1 MIDTIVDNE
10 LLIQVVRSRRRRK
23 TSSIIISNGIVKV
36 VVPDQISDFTIKE
49 LINKRMSWIKKKLQ
63 DESNIK
69 PVIVKEYV
77 DGESFTY
84 LGNNYKLKSFVRNV
98 SFVKVS
104 SDYINVSLPKKS
116 KENIKGLLEHWYEE
130 KAIEILTEKTNRYA
144 KIIGVSPT
152 AISVG
157 DFKSK
162 WGSCSIEGK
171 ISYNWKIIIA
181 PHKILDYI
189 VIHELCHMLE
199 HNHSKEY
206 WCHVK
211 TYCNDFKE
219 YRKWLKLN
227 GRDLVL

>member
-1 MIDTIVDNE
+1 LIDTIVDNE
-10 LLIQVVRSRRRRK
+10 LSIQVVRSTRRRK
-23 TSSIIISNGIVKV
+23 TSSIIISNGLVKV
-36 VVPDQISDFTIKE
+36 VVPDQISDFTIKK
-49 LINKRMSWIKKKLQ
+49 LINKRMSWIRKKLQ
-63 DESNIK
+63 DESNIT
-69 PVIVKEYV
+69 PIMAKEYV
-77 DGESFTY
+77 DGERFTY
-84 LGNNYKLKSFVRNV
+84 LGNSYKLKSFVGSV
-98 SFVKVS
+98 SFVKVT
-104 SDYINVSLPKKS
+104 SDYIHISLPKKS
-116 KENIKGLLEHWYEE
+116 KENIKALLEHWYEE
-130 KAIEILTEKTNRYA
+130 KATEILTEKTNSYA

-152 AISVG
+152 SIALG

-181 PHKILDYI
+181 PHKILDYV

-206 WCHVK
+206 WRHVN

>member
-1 MIDTIVDNE
+1 LIDTIADNE
-10 LLIQVVRSRRRRK
+10 LSIQVVRSRRRRK
-23 TSSIIISNGIVKV
+23 TSSIIISNGIVKI

-49 LINKRMSWIKKKLQ
+49 LINKRMPWIRKKLK
-63 DESNIK
+63 DELNIT

-84 LGNNYKLKSFVRNV
+84 LGDNYKLKSLVGSV
-98 SFVKVS
+98 SSVKVS

-152 AISVG
+152 TISVG

>member
-10 LLIQVVRSRRRRK
+10 LSIQVVRSTRRRK
-23 TSSIIISNGIVKV
+23 TSSIIISNGLVKV

-49 LINKRMSWIKKKLQ
+49 LINKRMPWIRKKLQ
-63 DESNIK
+63 DESNIT
-69 PVIVKEYV
+69 PVIVKEYI
-77 DGESFTY
+77 DGENFTY
-84 LGNNYKLKSFVRNV
+84 LGNNYQLKSFVGSM
-98 SFVKVS
+98 SFVKVT
-104 SDYINVSLPKKS
+104 SDSIYVSLPMKS
-116 KENIKGLLEHWYEE
+116 KENIKNLLEHWYEE
-130 KAIEILTEKTNRYA
+130 KAIEILTEKTNSYA

-152 AISVG
+152 KISVG

-181 PHKILDYI
+181 PHKILDYV

-206 WCHVK
+206 WRHVK

-219 YRKWLKLN
+219 CRKWLKLN
-227 GRDLVL
+227 GRDLAL

>member
-10 LLIQVVRSRRRRK
+10 LSIQVVRSTRRRK
-23 TSSIIISNGIVKV
+23 TSSIIISNGLVKV
-36 VVPDQISDFTIKE
+36 VVPDQISDFTIKK
-49 LINKRMSWIKKKLQ
+49 LINKRMSWIRKKLQ
-63 DESNIK
+63 DESNIT
-69 PVIVKEYV
+69 PIMAKEYV
-77 DGESFTY
+77 DGERFTY
-84 LGNNYKLKSFVRNV
+84 LGNSYKLKSFVGSV
-98 SFVKVS
+98 SFVKVT
-104 SDYINVSLPKKS
+104 SDYIHISLPKKS
-116 KENIKGLLEHWYEE
+116 KENIKALLEHWYEE
-130 KAIEILTEKTNRYA
+130 KATEILTEKTNSYA

-152 AISVG
+152 SIALG

-181 PHKILDYI
+181 PHKILDYV

-206 WCHVK
+206 WRHVN

-219 YRKWLKLN
+219 RRKWLKLN
-227 GRDLVL
+227 GRVLAL

>member
-10 LLIQVVRSRRRRK
+10 LSIQVVRSRRRRK
-23 TSSIIISNGIVKV
+23 TSSIIISNGIVKI

-77 DGESFTY
+77 DDENFTY
-84 LGNNYKLKSFVRNV
+84 LGNNYKLKSFVGNV

-116 KENIKGLLEHWYEE
+116 KENIKGLLERWYKE

-152 AISVG
+152 TISVG

-181 PHKILDYI
+181 PSRVLEYI

-206 WCHVK
+206 WRHVN

-227 GRDLVL
+227 GRVLVL

>member
-1 MIDTIVDNE
+1 MIDIIVDNE
-10 LLIQVVRSRRRRK
+10 LSIQVVRSKRRRK
-23 TSSIIISNGIVKV
+23 TSSIIISNGLVKV
-36 VVPDQISDFTIKE
+36 VVPNQISDFTIKE
-49 LINKRMSWIKKKLQ
+49 LINKRISWIRKKLQ
-63 DESNIK
+63 DESNIM
-69 PVIVKEYV
+69 PIVVKEYV

-84 LGNNYKLKSFVRNV
+84 LGNNYQLKSFVGSV
-98 SFVKVS
+98 TSVKVT
-104 SDYINVSLPKKS
+104 SDCIYVSLPKIS
-116 KENIKGLLEHWYEE
+116 KENIKSILEHWYEE
-130 KAIEILTEKTNRYA
+130 KAIKILTEKTNSYA

-152 AISVG
+152 TISVG

-206 WCHVK
+206 WRHVN

-219 YRKWLKLN
+219 CRKWLKQN
-227 GRDLVL
+227 GRNLVL

>member
-1 MIDTIVDNE
+1 LIDTIADNE
-10 LLIQVVRSRRRRK
+10 LTIQVVRSRRRRK
-23 TSSIIISNGIVKV
+23 TSSIIISNGIVKI

-49 LINKRMSWIKKKLQ
+49 LINKRMPWIRKKLK
-63 DESNIK
+63 DELNIT

-77 DGESFTY
+77 DGEIFTY
-84 LGNNYKLKSFVRNV
+84 LGNNYQLKSLVGSV
-98 SFVKVS
+98 SSVKVT
-104 SDYINVSLPKKS
+104 SDSIYVSLPKKS
-116 KENIKGLLEHWYEE
+116 KENIKSLLEHWYEE

-152 AISVG
+152 TISVG

-206 WCHVK
+206 WRHVK

-227 GRDLVL
+227 GRVLVL

>member
-1 MIDTIVDNE
+1 MIDIIVDNE
-10 LLIQVVRSRRRRK
+10 LSIQVVRSRRRRK

-77 DGESFTY
+77 DDESFTY
-84 LGNNYKLKSFVRNV
+84 LGNNYKLKSFVSNI

-116 KENIKGLLEHWYEE
+116 KENIKSLLERWYKE

-144 KIIGVSPT
+144 KIIGVLPT

-157 DFKSK
+157 DYKSK

-181 PHKILDYI
+181 PSRVLEYI

-206 WCHVK
+206 WRHVN
-211 TYCNDFKE
+211 TYCKDFKE
-219 YRKWLKLN
+219 SRKWLRMN
-227 GRDLVL
+227 GKYLVI

>member
-10 LLIQVVRSRRRRK
+10 LLIQVVRSRKRRK

-49 LINKRMSWIKKKLQ
+49 LINKRMPWIRKKLK
-63 DESNIK
+63 DELNIT
-69 PVIVKEYV
+69 PGIVKNYV
-77 DGESFTY
+77 DGESFMY
-84 LGNNYKLKSFVRNV
+84 LGNNYKLKSFVGNV
-98 SFVKVS
+98 SFVKVL

-116 KENIKGLLEHWYEE
+116 KENIKSLLERWYEE

-157 DFKSK
+157 DYKSK

-181 PHKILDYI
+181 PSRVLEYI

-206 WCHVK
+206 WRHVN
-211 TYCNDFKE
+211 TYCKDFKE
-219 YRKWLKLN
+219 SRKWLRMN
-227 GRDLVL
+227 GKYLVI

>member
-1 MIDTIVDNE
+1 LIDTIVDNE
-10 LLIQVVRSRRRRK
+10 LSIQVVRSSRRRK
-23 TSSIIISNGIVKV
+23 TSSIIISNGLVKV
-36 VVPDQISDFTIKE
+36 VVPDQISDFTIKK
-49 LINKRMSWIKKKLQ
+49 LINKRMSWIRKKLQ
-63 DESNIK
+63 DESNIT
-69 PVIVKEYV
+69 PIMAKEYV
-77 DGESFTY
+77 DGERFTY
-84 LGNNYKLKSFVRNV
+84 LGNSYKLKSFVGSV
-98 SFVKVS
+98 SFVKVT
-104 SDYINVSLPKKS
+104 SDYIHISLPKKS
-116 KENIKGLLEHWYEE
+116 KENIKALLEHWYEE
-130 KAIEILTEKTNRYA
+130 KATEILTEKTNSYA

-152 AISVG
+152 SIALG

-181 PHKILDYI
+181 PHKILDYV

-206 WCHVK
+206 WRHVN

>member
-1 MIDTIVDNE
+1 LIDTIVDNE
-10 LLIQVVRSRRRRK
+10 LSIQVVRSRRRKK

-206 WCHVK
+206 WRHVK

-227 GRDLVL
+227 GRVLVL

>member
-1 MIDTIVDNE
+1 MIDTIADNE
-10 LLIQVVRSRRRRK
+10 LIIQVVRSRRRRK

-49 LINKRMSWIKKKLQ
+49 LINKRMPWIRKKLK
-63 DESNIK
+63 DELNIT
-69 PVIVKEYV
+69 PAIVKNYV

-116 KENIKGLLEHWYEE
+116 KENIKGLLERWYEE

-144 KIIGVSPT
+144 KIIGVLPT

-157 DFKSK
+157 DYKSK

-171 ISYNWKIIIA
+171 ISYNWRIIIA
-181 PHKILDYI
+181 PSRILEYV

-206 WCHVK
+206 WRLVS
-211 TYCNDFKE
+211 TYCHDFKE
-219 YRKWLKLN
+219 CRKWLRLN
-227 GRDLVL
+227 SRSLAI

>member
-10 LLIQVVRSRRRRK
+10 LSIQVVRSRRRKK

-69 PVIVKEYV
+69 QVIVKEYV
-77 DGESFTY
+77 DDESFTY
-84 LGNNYKLKSFVRNV
+84 LGNNYKLKSFVGNV

-116 KENIKGLLEHWYEE
+116 KENIKGLLERWYKE

-227 GRDLVL
+227 GRVLVL

>member
-1 MIDTIVDNE
+1 MINSVVDND
-10 LLIQVVRSRRRRK
+10 LSIQVVRSRRRKK
-23 TSSIIISNGIVKV
+23 TSSIIISNGIVKI

-49 LINKRMSWIKKKLQ
+49 LINKRISWIRKKLQ

-69 PVIVKEYV
+69 PVIAKEYV

-84 LGNNYKLKSFVRNV
+84 LGNNYQLKSLVGSV
-98 SFVKVS
+98 SFVNVS

-116 KENIKGLLEHWYEE
+116 KENIKSLLEYWYKE

-157 DFKSK
+157 DYKSK

-181 PHKILDYI
+181 PSRVLEYI

-206 WCHVK
+206 WRHVN

-219 YRKWLKLN
+219 SRKWLKIN
-227 GRDLVL
+227 GKNLVI

>member
-10 LLIQVVRSRRRRK
+10 LSIQVVRSSRRRK
-23 TSSIIISNGIVKV
+23 TSSIIISNGLVKV
-36 VVPDQISDFTIKE
+36 VVPDQISDFTIKK
-49 LINKRMSWIKKKLQ
+49 LINKRMSWIRKKLQ
-63 DESNIK
+63 DESNIT
-69 PVIVKEYV
+69 PIMAKEYV
-77 DGESFTY
+77 DGERFTY
-84 LGNNYKLKSFVRNV
+84 LGNSYKLKSFVGSV
-98 SFVKVS
+98 SFVKVT
-104 SDYINVSLPKKS
+104 SDYIHISLPKKS
-116 KENIKGLLEHWYEE
+116 KENIKALLEHWYEE
-130 KAIEILTEKTNRYA
+130 KATEILTEKTNSYA

-152 AISVG
+152 SIALG

-181 PHKILDYI
+181 PHKILDYV

-206 WCHVK
+206 WRHVN

>member
-69 PVIVKEYV
+69 PAIVKEYV
-77 DGESFTY
+77 DDESFTY

-116 KENIKGLLEHWYEE
+116 KENIKGLLERWYKE

-157 DFKSK
+157 DYKSK

-181 PHKILDYI
+181 PSKVLEYI

-206 WCHVK
+206 WRHVN
-211 TYCNDFKE
+211 TYCKDFKE
-219 YRKWLKLN
+219 SRKWLRMN
-227 GRDLVL
+227 GKYLVI

>member
-1 MIDTIVDNE
+1 LIDIIVDNE
-10 LLIQVVRSRRRRK
+10 LSIQVVRSRRRRK

-49 LINKRMSWIKKKLQ
+49 LINKRIPWIRKKLK
-63 DESNIK
+63 DELNIT
-69 PVIVKEYV
+69 PAIVKNYV

-84 LGNNYKLKSFVRNV
+84 LGNNYKLKSFVGNV

-116 KENIKGLLEHWYEE
+116 KENIKGLLERWYEE

-144 KIIGVSPT
+144 KIIGVSPN

-157 DFKSK
+157 DYKSK

-181 PHKILDYI
+181 PSRVLEYI

-206 WCHVK
+206 WRHVN
-211 TYCNDFKE
+211 TYCKDFKE
-219 YRKWLKLN
+219 SRKWLRMN
-227 GRDLVL
+227 GKYLVI

>member
-1 MIDTIVDNE
+1 MIDTIVDNK
-10 LLIQVVRSRRRRK
+10 LSIQVVRSTRRRK
-23 TSSIIISNGIVKV
+23 TSLIIISNGLVKV
-36 VVPDQISDFTIKE
+36 VVPNQISDFTIKE
-49 LINKRMSWIKKKLQ
+49 LINKRMSWIRKKLQ
-63 DESNIK
+63 DGSNIT

-84 LGNNYKLKSFVRNV
+84 LGNNYQLKSLVASV
-98 SFVKVS
+98 SSVKVT
-104 SDYINVSLPKKS
+104 SDSIYVSLPKKS
-116 KENIKGLLEHWYEE
+116 KENIKSLLEHWYEE
-130 KAIEILTEKTNRYA
+130 KAIEILTEKTNSYA

-181 PHKILDYI
+181 PHKILDYV

-199 HNHSKEY
+199 HNHSKKY
-206 WCHVK
+206 WRHVK
-211 TYCNDFKE
+211 NYCNDFKE
-219 YRKWLKLN
+219 CRKWLKLN

>member
-63 DESNIK
+63 DESNIQ
-69 PVIVKEYV
+69 PAIVKEYV
-77 DGESFTY
+77 DDENFTY

-116 KENIKGLLEHWYEE
+116 KENIKGLLERWYKE

-157 DFKSK
+157 DYKSK

-181 PHKILDYI
+181 PRKIIEYV

-206 WCHVK
+206 WRHVN
-211 TYCNDFKE
+211 TYCKDFKE
-219 YRKWLKLN
+219 SRKWLRMN
-227 GRDLVL
+227 GKYLVI

>member
-10 LLIQVVRSRRRRK
+10 LSIQVVRSTRRRK
-23 TSSIIISNGIVKV
+23 TSSIIISNGLVKV
-36 VVPDQISDFTIKE
+36 VVPDQISDFTIKK
-49 LINKRMSWIKKKLQ
+49 LINKRMSWIRKKLQ
-63 DESNIK
+63 DESNIT
-69 PVIVKEYV
+69 PIMAKEYV
-77 DGESFTY
+77 DGERFTY
-84 LGNNYKLKSFVRNV
+84 LGNSYKLKSFVGSV
-98 SFVKVS
+98 SFVKVT
-104 SDYINVSLPKKS
+104 SDYIHISLPKKS
-116 KENIKGLLEHWYEE
+116 KENIKALLEHWYKE
-130 KAIEILTEKTNRYA
+130 KATEILTEKTNSYA

-152 AISVG
+152 SIALG

-181 PHKILDYI
+181 PHKILDYV

-206 WCHVK
+206 WRHVN

-219 YRKWLKLN
+219 RRKWLKLN
-227 GRDLVL
+227 GRVLAL